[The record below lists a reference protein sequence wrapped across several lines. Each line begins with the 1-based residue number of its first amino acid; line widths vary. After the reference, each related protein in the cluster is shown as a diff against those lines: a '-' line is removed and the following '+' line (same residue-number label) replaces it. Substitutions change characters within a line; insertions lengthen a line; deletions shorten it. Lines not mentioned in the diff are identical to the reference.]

1 LNTANGAQPD
11 AEEGRGGQRPPETEQ
26 QITRLRKMLD
36 ALERGVWRSGA
47 DSVGHRRMHGNED
60 HLGSGGSGGGAL
72 TVQKNDATVDGAT
85 NTLDFTDP
93 DAATLLSSLPA
104 GEVNVLMSLYAL
116 LAGRNPEQT
125 LIGGALNGQNLHL
138 RSNAV
143 SAATGEVISDST
155 LEVAAGRELHADNI
169 KSTTSGAGSGDQP
182 TFPDGLNLE
191 GTPRIN
197 SQAKAISA
205 GVVTVLPTDPPWTVL
220 SAESGVAD
228 DLDTLTQIASN
239 VSVIFLSPAAGHTI
253 TLKHNTGNLKCMGE
267 ADVVL
272 DQVYDFALLVR
283 YTAGTWAVLPYGGGG
298 GGGGTTPTLQD
309 EGVALPQRTT
319 YDFLGNYFQAQDD
332 AAATVTRIR
341 AGYSHY
347 DAIVDSDEHV
357 ILVNETA
364 DVTTGTTVQVT
375 TPGNP
380 GWAVNQWARC
390 RIIIYDAAGTTLRAV
405 KVIDSNTSDTIT
417 WTGAV
422 AGITNGDTFIVQP
435 APPNYRRLFEA
446 IKGGHKSILYRKASG
461 EISFAIAAGDAVNY
475 ILGDD
480 GADAAISVS
489 ITCSRSGVIFDSL
502 LINGVALNLQ
512 GTGDTAVGCRVNG
525 AGATI
530 NLNAAGCTAI
540 NCSSSGGG
548 SGATAPFEIRQASC
562 RVIACI
568 GTLLSCENMI
578 KVATASAFR
587 YSITGNV
594 CLGNLE
600 TGYIISA
607 GTGTDGVITSNV
619 VTAPTTSLGGITSQN
634 LGNIAGNYITL
645 SNANQDGIQVTGR
658 NAVSGNIIR
667 PATLSGVRTQHAVRS
682 TGTGDVISNNLFILG
697 QVTGAATNVTLN
709 VVRLEGGLAT
719 VSGNLGYMVVNFL
732 GGATGTLTVL
742 SLSAATIPYTAF
754 GNTGIGPLGTDAPF
768 PWRMVDTLNPQSEIF
783 ANTDLPRLTS
793 LRYDEFED
801 FVGNANNTIPD
812 AWEGFGTGG
821 AVTYGTGGRGGVAVF
836 NTGGVINQDVGIRLA
851 DNVVSGLSSRPGV
864 EFIFEL
870 NSLADVRVRVGLGEN
885 GAWVTNMARPVDGLF
900 FELDTAAGVSAILMK
915 TGATIQQINVAL
927 AAGTRH
933 SFALFLT
940 RNDRLVAYFDR
951 LLVGTYVNTG
961 VWPLANLVCPGAFI
975 RQLAAGAAKEME
987 LDLIRWGCDRF

>member
-1 LNTANGAQPD
+1 LSTLSDQPA
-11 AEEGRGGQRPPETEQ
+11 AEGKLPPATEQ

-36 ALERGVWRSGA
+36 DLERGVWRSGA

-60 HLGSGGSGGGAL
+60 HLGSGGAGGGTITAEL
-72 TVQKNDATVDGAT
+72 NDATIDGAT

-93 DAATLLSSLPA
+93 DAATLLASAPA
-104 GEVNVLMSLYAL
+104 GEVNILMSLYAL
-116 LAGRNPEQT
+116 LSGRLGGQT
-125 LIGGALNGQNLHL
+125 LHGGTLSGEHL
-138 RSNAV
+138 RLRGNPV
-143 SAATGEVISDST
+143 STVAGNVISESD
-155 LEVAAGRELHADNI
+155 LEVASGRDLLTDHLLASSAAVAAKPVAGEGLSFGGILAFENATPVAI
-169 KSTTSGAGSGDQP
+169 TGASP
-182 TFPDGLNLE
+182 TA
-191 GTPRIN
+191 
-197 SQAKAISA
+197 S
-205 GVVTVLPTDPPWTVL
+205 VTVH
-220 SAESGVAD
+220 SGVAGD
-228 DLDTLTQIASN
+228 DSDGPWFRITNSGDIDIVTHVPGGSP
-239 VSVIFLSPAAGHTI
+239 VIFLSPDAGQSI
-253 TLKHNTGNLKCMGE
+253 VLKHGTGNLFCMGE
-267 ADVVL
+267 ADVTL
-272 DQVYDFALLVR
+272 NQIYDFALLVR
-283 YTAGTWAVLPYGGGG
+283 HNTNQWAVLPFGGGG
-298 GGGGTTPTLQD
+298 GAGGTTPTLQD

-332 AAATVTRIR
+332 AAAAVTRIR

-347 DAIVDSDEHV
+347 DAIVDSSEHV
-357 ILVNETA
+357 ILVNDTA

-375 TPGNP
+375 VPGDP
-380 GWAVNQWARC
+380 GWGVNQWARC
-390 RIIIYDAAGTTLRAV
+390 RIIIYNAAGTTLRAV

-422 AGITNGDTFIVQP
+422 AGITNGDIFIVQP
-435 APPNYRRLFEA
+435 APPNYRRLLEA
-446 IKGGHKSILYRKASG
+446 IKGGHKSILYRAASG
-461 EISFAIAAGDAVNY
+461 EQAFTIAAGDAVNY

-480 GADAAISVS
+480 GADAAISVA
-489 ITCSRSGVIFDSL
+489 ITCSRAGVIFDSL

-525 AGATI
+525 GGATI

-540 NCSSSGGG
+540 NCSTSGGG

-568 GTLLSCENMI
+568 GTLLSCENMV
-578 KVATASAFR
+578 KVASGNAFR
-587 YSITGNV
+587 YAITGNV

-600 TGYIISA
+600 TGYIISS
-607 GTGTDGVITSNV
+607 GFGTDGVITSNV
-619 VTAPTTSLGGITSQN
+619 ITAPTTSLGGITSQN

-645 SNANQDGIQVTGR
+645 SNANQDGIQIAGR
-658 NAVSGNIIR
+658 NSVSGNIIR
-667 PATLSGVRTQHAVRS
+667 PGTLSGVRTQHAVRS
-682 TGTGDVISNNLFILG
+682 TGTGDVISNNLFVLG
-697 QVTGAATNVTLN
+697 SITGAATNVTLN

-719 VSGNLGYMVVNFL
+719 VSGNLGYMVVNF
-732 GGATGTLTVL
+732 GIGATGTLTVL

-754 GNTGIGPLGTDAPF
+754 GNTGIGPLGADAPF
-768 PWRMVDTLNPQSEIF
+768 PWRMVDTLNAQSEIF

-836 NTGGVINQDVGIRLA
+836 NTGGAINQDVGIRLA

-870 NSLADVRVRVGLGEN
+870 SSLSDVRVRVGLGEN

-927 AAGTRH
+927 AAATRH

-940 RNDRLVAYFDR
+940 RGDRLVAYFDR